1 VQDQLGLADLEIAK
15 IAMTV
20 TGVSELLERH
30 DAVESALTTAFD
42 ACVRDTN
49 IGTMLEW
56 QTPLLRKKRE
66 MMQYRGI
73 PDPSAPPPASHTPE
87 NGSGRRRSKSKKRP
101 ELFGKIAHWGSVEV
115 GGPNAAHHAKADSQN
130 SNGSKGSSKNPGSAA
145 VAAALRSLV
154 SVKAAGREKAP
165 RAPSVKPS
173 HAPSSMA
180 GMAGGGPGGQTSQ
193 SFRLGFNAVSPA
205 PARSPGPAAAGAA
218 QSPSPGH
225 AVNAA
230 RDGSGSPHKQAAVRE
245 ATRPAADAA
254 SRGCTVA

>member
-1 VQDQLGLADLEIAK
+1 MPHCSHHVSCTCVQDQLGLADLEIAK
-15 IAMTV
+15 IAMTI
-20 TGVSELLERH
+20 TGVSELLERY

-42 ACVRDTN
+42 ACVRDNN

-56 QTPLLRKKRE
+56 QTPLLKKKRE

-115 GGPNAAHHAKADSQN
+115 GGPSAAHAKVDSQN
-130 SNGSKGSSKNPGSAA
+130 SNGSSKNPGTAA

-154 SVKAAGREKAP
+154 STKAAGRDKAP
-165 RAPSVKPS
+165 RAPSVKPL
-173 HAPSSMA
+173 
-180 GMAGGGPGGQTSQ
+180 AGGGPAGQTSQ

-205 PARSPGPAAAGAA
+205 PARTPGPAAAGAA
-218 QSPSPGH
+218 QAPSPGH

-254 SRGCTVA
+254 SSGCTVA

>member
-1 VQDQLGLADLEIAK
+1 MQDQLGLADLEIAK
-15 IAMTV
+15 IAMTI
-20 TGVSELLERH
+20 TGVSELLERY

-66 MMQYRGI
+66 MMQYRGL

-115 GGPNAAHHAKADSQN
+115 GGPSAAHHAKADSQN
-130 SNGSKGSSKNPGSAA
+130 SNGSKGSKKD

-154 SVKAAGREKAP
+154 STKAAGRDKAP

-173 HAPSSMA
+173 QAPSSMA
-180 GMAGGGPGGQTSQ
+180 GGGPAGQTSQ
-193 SFRLGFNAVSPA
+193 SFRRGLNAVSPA
-205 PARSPGPAAAGAA
+205 PARTPGPAAAGAA
-218 QSPSPGH
+218 QAPSPAH

-245 ATRPAADAA
+245 ATRPPADAA